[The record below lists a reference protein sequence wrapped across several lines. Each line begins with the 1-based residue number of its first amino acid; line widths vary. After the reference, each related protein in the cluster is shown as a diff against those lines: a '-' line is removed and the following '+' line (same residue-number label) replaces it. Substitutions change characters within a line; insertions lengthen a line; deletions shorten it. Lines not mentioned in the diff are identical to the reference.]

1 MRGYSQL
8 GGRSFQ
14 DDKERAVTSG
24 RRIPAGQQRKSNR
37 MPRILKIAALIL
49 AGLFLLIYFYILLP
63 FWGMPFNSQRHGP
76 PPLTPPW
83 ALECWLWEDDINT
96 AGYVD
101 ELLAGYRQH
110 DIPVRTILLDS
121 PWSTRYNDFIVDE
134 ERYPQ
139 PDQWFMGLQA
149 QGYRVVLWM
158 TGMVNSENKDT
169 AIKDASS
176 WYNQANERGFLA
188 AGGKQTGWWKGRGGF
203 LDYTNPAAL
212 SWWHNL
218 QQQVFD
224 WGIDG
229 WKLDGAAT
237 LFWGQIGPLPLFY
250 RQTYG
255 GWITTRTYMDLYYRE
270 EYLHGL
276 SQNPEFVTLARSID
290 RPYIHP
296 EGFAPIDA
304 APVTWVGDQRH
315 SWKSTGNSNPAD
327 AETSDLVM
335 DGVEGIE
342 MAIENILTAARLG
355 YNVIGS
361 DVAGFS
367 GKTIPPR
374 LYIRWAQFSAFCGL
388 FLNGGHGERA
398 LWNRSQQEL
407 EIIRKFSW
415 LHTELIPYMYSYI
428 VSGHHGGD
436 VLQRPVSGRY
446 QYLFGDFLLVAPI
459 YEDSPTRSVEIPEGR
474 WYYFFK
480 PEESVQG
487 PVEITRKFP
496 LDEFP
501 VYIKEGAIIPLQV
514 TRSYTGFGDAGS
526 ADFLTIL
533 IYPSEKS
540 AFECPLTSVNGQVNI
555 NVSRREKNLQIRLSG
570 TKKVHMLRIFSTFAP
585 QQVILDNQPLNDGKE
600 WIYDKET
607 KLLIIKIRQ
616 YEVGNYQIRF

>member
-1 MRGYSQL
+1 MR
-8 GGRSFQ
+8 
-14 DDKERAVTSG
+14 
-24 RRIPAGQQRKSNR
+24 
-37 MPRILKIAALIL
+37 MLKIAALIL
-49 AGLFLLIYFYILLP
+49 GGLFIVIYFYLLLP
-63 FWGMPFNSQRHGP
+63 FWGMPFNGQRHGP
-76 PPLTPPW
+76 PPLTPRW
-83 ALECWLWEDDINT
+83 ALECWLWEDDFNT
-96 AGYVD
+96 AAYAD

-134 ERYPQ
+134 ARYPQ
-139 PDQWFMGLQA
+139 PEQWFKGLQT

-158 TGMVNSENKDT
+158 TGMVNSKNKDT
-169 AIKDASS
+169 AIKDADS
-176 WYNQANERGFLA
+176 WYKQAREQGFLA
-188 AGGKQTGWWKGRGGF
+188 AGGEQTGWWKGRGGF

-212 SWWHNL
+212 SWWRNL

-237 LFWGQIGPLPLFY
+237 LFWGQMGPLPLFY
-250 RQTYG
+250 RQTCS

-276 SQNPEFVTLARSID
+276 SQNPDFVTLARSID

-315 SWKSTGNSNPAD
+315 SWKSTGNSD
-327 AETSDLVM
+327 LREAETADLVM

-342 MAIENILTAARLG
+342 MAIENILAAAGLG

-367 GKTIPPR
+367 GRTIPAR

-398 LWNRSQQEL
+398 LWKRGPEEL

-428 VSGHHGGD
+428 VSGHQGGD
-436 VLQRPVSGRY
+436 VLQRPADGRY

-459 YEDSPTRSVEIPEGR
+459 YQDSPTRLVKIPEGR
-474 WYYFFK
+474 WYYFFNHK
-480 PEESVQG
+480 ESVQG
-487 PVEITRKFP
+487 PAEITRDFP
-496 LDEFP
+496 LNEYP

-514 TRSYTGFGDAGS
+514 TRSYTGFGDAAS
-526 ADFLTIL
+526 ADFLTVL

-540 AFECPLTSVNGQVNI
+540 AFDCPLTGAGGQLNI
-555 NVSRREKNLQIRLSG
+555 FVAKREKNLQIRLSG
-570 TKKVHMLRIFSTFAP
+570 AKRSHILRICSTVAP
-585 QQVILDNQPLNDGKE
+585 QQVILDRQLLSNSIDWKFDRENQL
-600 WIYDKET
+600 
-607 KLLIIKIRQ
+607 LLIRTA
-616 YEVGNYQIRF
+616 EYQIGDYQIKF